1 MNSEKDKRHM
11 LKYTE
16 ETKSFL
22 EETYIRFIEDN
33 NLFGNPSAFE
43 LFLSFVLEETPK
55 IKNEPIENLALN
67 GIE

>member
-1 MNSEKDKRHM
+1 M

-22 EETYIRFIEDN
+22 EETFIRFVEDN
-33 NLFGNPSAFE
+33 NLFGNPGAFE
-43 LFLSFVLEETPK
+43 LFVSFVLEETPK
-55 IKNEPIENLALN
+55 IKNEPINELVLN